1 MGFIMLGKRL
11 NSLRKQRGYTAL
23 QMATILSVG
32 LRTYRHYESE
42 DTSPSLDTLVKIADV
57 LDVSVDYLLGRD
69 DFLRSH
75 GVSFEENA

>member
-1 MGFIMLGKRL
+1 MLGKRL

>member
-1 MGFIMLGKRL
+1 MLGKRL

-42 DTSPSLDTLVKIADV
+42 RSSPSLDTLVKIADT
-57 LDVSVDYLLGRD
+57 LSVPIDWLLGRD
-69 DFLRSH
+69 EYIKYIGISI
-75 GVSFEENA
+75 EEYES

>member
-57 LDVSVDYLLGRD
+57 LDVSIDYLLGRD
-69 DFLRSH
+69 AFLRSH